1 MLLFLFLS
9 VAMSGGG
16 AVDQAAA
23 QQPTQT
29 SPSERSAEYRRKV
42 RLYTERLAAGET
54 LRVGIEVPAE
64 DDGELMTAFG
74 NVEMTLFD
82 VDHSGGLNREEWLD
96 RDWRFGLLFDSNGDN
111 AISRDEY
118 LAGRGG
124 GDPRGNADYAEF
136 LAKMQREDVRRFQ
149 RLSRSGAPFTRQ
161 SLARESRQ
169 TFRIND
175 HDRDGQVTTED
186 LRNLNR
192 SR

>member
-1 MLLFLFLS
+1 MLLVLFLS
-9 VAMSGGG
+9 VALSGAA
-16 AVDQAAA
+16 AVDQASA
-23 QQPTQT
+23 QQAPPM
-29 SPSERSAEYRRKV
+29 SPSESTAEYRRKV
-42 RLYTERLAAGET
+42 RLYTERFAAGET
-54 LRVGIEVPAE
+54 LRIGANVPAE

-82 VDHSGGLNREEWLD
+82 ADHSGGLNREEWLE
-96 RDWRFGLLFDSNGDN
+96 RDWRFELLFDTNGDN
-111 AISRDEY
+111 AISREEY

-124 GDPRGNADYAEF
+124 GDARGNADYAEF
-136 LAKMQREDVRRFQ
+136 LAKMQREHVRRFQ

-186 LRNLNR
+186 LRNLGR